1 MEFRTLVE
9 LPQKELTITHAHQI
23 LLLGSCFAENIGNL
37 LVKNKFSC
45 EVNPFGVLYNPLSIA
60 RGVRCLADKRTFSEA
75 DLFASRG
82 LWHSFMHHGS
92 FSAATPDAVLQNINA
107 RLQPAVRQFTGLHY
121 LLITFGTAWVFEE
134 KQSGAVVANCHK
146 LPDSAFSRRMLSV
159 TEIVDA
165 YVPLI
170 EELLADNPQLRLVF
184 SVSPIRHVK
193 DGMHG
198 NQLSKA
204 VLLLAIEEL
213 RSRFPQHVH
222 YFPSYELLLD
232 ELRDYRFYADDMLH
246 PSAVAV
252 NYLWESFAGSYFSKE
267 TRQIIREWE
276 EISKALQHKPF
287 HPESVQYKHFLS
299 QIVLKITR
307 LKEKCPFL
315 DVEKEIE
322 LCHIQ

>member
-9 LPQKELTITHAHQI
+9 LPKKELTITYSDKI

-37 LVKNKFSC
+37 LVTNKFNC

-60 RGVRCLADKRTFSEA
+60 NGLHCLDDKRTFAET
-75 DLFASRG
+75 DLFEFKG
-82 LWHSFMHHGS
+82 LYHSFMHHGS
-92 FSAATPDAVLQNINA
+92 FSASSSEECLEKINS
-107 RLQPAVRQFTGLHY
+107 RLETAIHQFSELNY
-121 LLITFGTAWVFEE
+121 LLITFGTAYVYEY
-134 KQSGAVVANCHK
+134 KQTGAVVANCHK
-146 LPDSAFSRRMLSV
+146 LPDSTFTRRLLSV
-159 TEIVDA
+159 QQIVDV

-170 EELLADNPQLRLVF
+170 SEMLRNNPEKKFVF

-204 VLLLAIEEL
+204 VLLLAIDALKEQ
-213 RSRFPQHVH
+213 FPQNVF
-222 YFPSYELLLD
+222 YFPSYELVVD

-246 PSAVAV
+246 PSSMAV
-252 NYLWESFAGSYFSKE
+252 NYLWESFGDCYFSKE
-267 TRQIIREWE
+267 TKQIVKKWG

-287 HPESVQYKHFLS
+287 HPGTEQHKLFLS
-299 QIVLKITR
+299 QIVLKINQ

-322 LCHIQ
+322 LCRIL

>member
-9 LPQKELTITHAHQI
+9 LPQKELTITHADQI

-37 LVKNKFSC
+37 LINNKFRC

-60 RGVRCLADKRTFSEA
+60 RGLRCLADKRTFSTA

-92 FSAATPDAVLQNINA
+92 FSASTPEQTLQNINQ
-107 RLQPAVRQFTGLHY
+107 RLQPATGQFASLSY

-134 KQSGAVVANCHK
+134 KDSGTVVANCHK
-146 LPDSAFSRRMLSV
+146 LPDRAFNRRMLSV
-159 TEIVDA
+159 SEITDA
-165 YVPLI
+165 YISLI
-170 EELLADNPQLRLVF
+170 EELITGNPKLKLIF

-213 RSRFPQHVH
+213 RCRFPENVH

-246 PSAVAV
+246 PSDVAIS
-252 NYLWESFAGSYFSKE
+252 YLWESFIKSYFPKE
-267 TRQIIREWE
+267 TLKILKEWA
-276 EISKALQHKPF
+276 EIVKALQHKPF
-287 HPESVQYKHFLS
+287 HPDSAQYKHFLS
-299 QIVLKITR
+299 QILLKIIQ

-315 DVEKEIE
+315 DVAKEIE